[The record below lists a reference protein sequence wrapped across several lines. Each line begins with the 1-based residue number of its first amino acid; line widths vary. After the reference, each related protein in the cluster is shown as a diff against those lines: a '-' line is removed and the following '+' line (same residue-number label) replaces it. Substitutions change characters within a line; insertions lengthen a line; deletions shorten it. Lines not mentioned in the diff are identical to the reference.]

1 MHSLTLPLRHV
12 HRAGGQAWAGRGA
25 RTPISLYH
33 IYIYLLSYNLQSDS
47 NHIYNFKIGPRK
59 VRATSRANFFVPNE
73 GHYLLYILV
82 RTECEG
88 GHYFSYILVR
98 AECVRCPWLLA
109 ETKVATILGI
119 FSHFWAPPL
128 FKTPEGLVVGIQ
140 IFAWA
145 TTKYK

>member
-1 MHSLTLPLRHV
+1 MMQAHCKNSYTTTTIGPSGLRALPL
-12 HRAGGQAWAGRGA
+12 AAGR
-25 RTPISLYH
+25 
-33 IYIYLLSYNLQSDS
+33 N
-47 NHIYNFKIGPRK
+47 K
-59 VRATSRANFFVPNE
+59 
-73 GHYLLYILV
+73 
-82 RTECEG
+82 G